1 MENTNQAE
9 GQKCLLDICSNFLY
23 LEIIF
28 SNFNRNLQ
36 IIHRNIQKYNLTN
49 VSNLFVI
56 LYAIL
61 VFSTVNSATSLGKEN
76 IYYPHAYQPAY
87 ERAYEPVYEPPQYGY
102 DDHKVK
108 HNYPDSH
115 YYLLYY
121 LYYFWHWFWSN
132 IVNNIILII
141 IVWFIFRLYYRNRFT

>member
-1 MENTNQAE
+1 MENSNHVE
-9 GQKCLLDICSNFLY
+9 GQKCLLDVGSNSLY
-23 LEIIF
+23 LGIIF

-36 IIHRNIQKYNLTN
+36 IIQSNSQKYNLNNVTN
-49 VSNLFVI
+49 LSVI
-56 LYAIL
+56 LYMIL
-61 VFSTVNSATSLGKEN
+61 VFSTVNSSTSLGKEN

-87 ERAYEPVYEPPQYGY
+87 ERAYEPPQYEY
-102 DDHKVK
+102 DDHKAK
-108 HNYPDSH
+108 HYYPDSH

-141 IVWFIFRLYYRNRFT
+141 IVWFLFRLYYRNRFT